1 MGFIAWHYLV
11 RVGFPVFMALVVAGF
26 LLPQSGVANAVGGAG
41 GIGVFILG
49 ASGAILAVRLLI
61 RGFKFA
67 CPQCK
72 GRETDF
78 GMSRKKAMWLYC
90 PKCGVFEESG
100 FLKTQISHNAEGVLD
115 GDEADEE
122 EDGEEEA
129 GKVDSK

>member
-1 MGFIAWHYLV
+1 MGFIAWHYLA

-26 LLPQSGVANAVGGAG
+26 LLPQSGVANAVGGVG

-49 ASGAILAVRLLI
+49 ACGAILAVRLLI

-78 GMSRKKAMWLYC
+78 GMSQKKAMWLYC

-129 GKVDSK
+129 GKVDLK